1 MPSTAWTTPSSVPNS
16 TTRSRIDRTGS
27 GTNSPLLRIER
38 VSEPVADEVDAEDDG
53 DDREAWEHG
62 QPPLL
67 RIVLT
72 RCDEHAERGRR
83 RLDAEAEERER
94 RFDEDRGGDRQR
106 AVHDHGAERVREHVP
121 EHDPQV
127 TGAGRLRGLH
137 VLLLA
142 EREEDAAN
150 DPRERCPEEQREDE

>member
-27 GTNSPLLRIER
+27 GTNS
-38 VSEPVADEVDAEDDG
+38 
-53 DDREAWEHG
+53 
-62 QPPLL
+62 PLL